1 MCIRDRKKIY
11 VDNIL
16 KSTVNAPGSI
26 SSNNYD
32 IFIGENSQAR
42 GRYFHGSIDD
52 VRIYK
57 KVLSVEEIGSLYL
70 NESQS
75 DKWIAHYRVQEGD
88 NGSVNFEINY
98 QDIAGNPGNLVVS
111 TTDRSQI
118 FVDTEVPFLSSVN
131 LSSNNDNGSLA
142 KLGNILTLSFSASE
156 VITPHSVEINGIP
169 ANLQQ
174 FGQEW
179 IATRNIVSMK
189 HRGRQPF

>member
-1 MCIRDRKKIY
+1 MGPGITLSLHSMGIKKKIY

-16 KSTVNAPGSI
+16 ESTVNAPGSI
-26 SSNNYD
+26 SSNTFD

-98 QDIAGNPGNLVVS
+98 QDTAVIQE
-111 TTDRSQI
+111 T
-118 FVDTEVPFLSSVN
+118 
-131 LSSNNDNGSLA
+131 SLY
-142 KLGNILTLSFSASE
+142 
-156 VITPHSVEINGIP
+156 
-169 ANLQQ
+169 QQ
-174 FGQEW
+174 RIG
-179 IATRNIVSMK
+179 VK
-189 HRGRQPF
+189 YL